1 MWGAGATTRAGEI
14 AASAHQHLH
23 LYLWTEKP
31 LDQTRKLFSSS
42 SGFILPLNNKLY
54 TCNRQMSV
62 ESVVVIGCEK
72 GLAKIY
78 RVDND
83 LEVLSADKEIRR
95 LNLKRRDHVSD
106 EFIGL

>member
-1 MWGAGATTRAGEI
+1 
-14 AASAHQHLH
+14 
-23 LYLWTEKP
+23 
-31 LDQTRKLFSSS
+31 
-42 SGFILPLNNKLY
+42 
-54 TCNRQMSV
+54 MSV

-83 LEVLSADKEIRR
+83 LEVLSADEEIRR
-95 LNLKRRDHVSD
+95 LKLKRRDHVSD